1 MNPFTAHLLK
11 VSTSFYNFY
20 KWLLENDKYFKNYTI
35 VFIKIN
41 IEDLQHCFYDAF
53 SRKNVGI

>member
-1 MNPFTAHLLK
+1 M
-11 VSTSFYNFY
+11 
-20 KWLLENDKYFKNYTI
+20 LENDKYFKNYTI